1 MVYTGDSKS
10 PAERHEG
17 SSPSSRTNLRE
28 VSNTGVDAIKY
39 INLTLILQVI
49 LLHARYCAAADAM
62 PCCWKPDDINRVI
75 TLKLIYARCMC
86 VNVIGFLA
94 YPMSRM
100 KSRDEHVTGK
110 ILYSRFSDEYSDSHL
125 GEGFIRSMWELAND
139 RCLSPSVY
147 IRGPTV

>member
-28 VSNTGVDAIKY
+28 VSDTGVDAIKY
-39 INLTLILQVI
+39 INLILKLKLSYYTLDTVQLQ
-49 LLHARYCAAADAM
+49 M
-62 PCCWKPDDINRVI
+62 PCRVAEKPDDINRVI

-100 KSRDEHVTGK
+100 KS
-110 ILYSRFSDEYSDSHL
+110 
-125 GEGFIRSMWELAND
+125 
-139 RCLSPSVY
+139 
-147 IRGPTV
+147 